1 MSDISDGMAKKTFE
15 LFAHGPE
22 HHVIA
27 DLAARLAKAERA
39 LEEWEDAAK
48 ATDIYEYLTGALSR
62 MGTVGP
68 KGIREMVAYCVSLQR
83 RAEAAERALEEAND
97 GRPIETAPAQGEF
110 LAYGS
115 YLYEG
120 DKHPTKYMMIAERS
134 QSKEYPWERCEGLH
148 SPSFFSRWRPL
159 PSPPKEG

>member
-1 MSDISDGMAKKTFE
+1 MTE
-15 LFAHGPE
+15 LDRAANRVREEINASFTGCPKYPACLKE
-22 HHVIA
+22 A
-27 DLAARLAKAERA
+27 DD
-39 LEEWEDAAK
+39 W
-48 ATDIYEYLTGALSR
+48 
-62 MGTVGP
+62 
-68 KGIREMVAYCVSLQR
+68 
-83 RAEAAERALEEAND
+83 
-97 GRPIETAPAQGEF
+97 RPIETAPAQGEF

-134 QSKEYPWERCEGLH
+134 QSKEYPWESYEGLH